1 MIIFD
6 RFLCCIGLKF
16 FGKFIGWIGTMT
28 TVMIAYAIFLVS
40 GAKKP
45 TFDSLIE
52 RMAIEQK
59 FGVKIN
65 ADGKSFESSSK
76 LPDT

>member
-1 MIIFD
+1 
-6 RFLCCIGLKF
+6 
-16 FGKFIGWIGTMT
+16 MT

-76 LPDT
+76 LPDA